1 MQCNGIERNNIQHLH
16 HEKRLQNL
24 LEVMLFIQQHLMKQ
38 TTKQPLQ
45 CMFGVKL
52 HRIIQVNNKI
62 LLDGCEEVKVL
73 LQQQIDGVQNG
84 KKMLDHLKYIT
95 SFIDDELQVGFQ
107 IQMLDLIHQQHNL
120 SY

>member
-1 MQCNGIERNNIQHLH
+1 
-16 HEKRLQNL
+16 
-24 LEVMLFIQQHLMKQ
+24 MKQ
-38 TTKQPLQ
+38 ITKQPLQ

-52 HRIIQVNNKI
+52 HRMIHHNNKI
-62 LLDGCEEVKVL
+62 LVDGCKEIRIH

-95 SFIDDELQVGFQ
+95 LFIDDELQVGFQ